1 MRVGLVMTLNLM
13 DTRIDIRQTRN
24 IFSKYF

>member
-1 MRVGLVMTLNLM
+1 MRVGLALTLYPV
-13 DTRIDIRQTRN
+13 DIRMDIHQTRN

>member
-1 MRVGLVMTLNLM
+1 MRVGLLLTLYPV
-13 DTRIDIRQTRN
+13 DTRMDIHQTRN